1 MQKKLTS
8 FFSTDA
14 FIHSE
19 NEQSIELSESSSTSR
34 QPELDHVGIS
44 QKNFKDY
51 NLSESARDIA
61 ETGQSASTDNAGALA
76 NQSCKTSTIS
86 TVTYPR

>member
-1 MQKKLTS
+1 M
-8 FFSTDA
+8 
-14 FIHSE
+14 
-19 NEQSIELSESSSTSR
+19 SESSSASS

-61 ETGQSASTDNAGALA
+61 ESGQSASTDNAGALA

-86 TVTYPR
+86 TVTYPS